1 MSPEDKK
8 LLDQVL
14 TLEGK
19 DLTRLTVAEKK
30 IFDAFK
36 AREHEFGVSIDV
48 ATEAPIG
55 DLGQGTSEYEINEQ
69 EKHYPRE
76 IIIKQD

>member
-1 MSPEDKK
+1 MTPEDKK

-19 DLTRLTVAEKK
+19 DLTRLTVEEKT

-36 AREHEFGVSIDV
+36 AREHEFGVSIEV

-55 DLGQGTSEYEINEQ
+55 NLGQGTSEYEINEQ
-69 EKHYPRE
+69 EKHYPHE

>member
-1 MSPEDKK
+1 M
-8 LLDQVL
+8 
-14 TLEGK
+14 
-19 DLTRLTVAEKK
+19 
-30 IFDAFK
+30 
-36 AREHEFGVSIDV
+36 SIDV

-55 DLGQGTSEYEINEQ
+55 DLGQGTSEYDINEQ

>member
-1 MSPEDKK
+1 MSPADKK
-8 LLDQVL
+8 LLDQMM

-19 DLTRLTVAEKK
+19 DFTHLTVAEKA
-30 IFDAFK
+30 IFTAFK
-36 AREHEFGVSIDV
+36 AREHDFGVSIDI

-55 DLGQGTSEYEINEQ
+55 DLGQGTSEYEINEE
-69 EKHYPRE
+69 EKNYPRE

>member
-8 LLDQVL
+8 LLDQIL

-19 DLTRLTVAEKK
+19 DLTHLTVAEKH

-36 AREHEFGVSIDV
+36 AREHEFGVSIEI

-55 DLGQGTSEYEINEQ
+55 DLGQGTSEYDINEK
-69 EKHYPRE
+69 EKYYPRE

>member
-1 MSPEDKK
+1 MSPTDKK
-8 LLDQVL
+8 LLDQIM

-19 DLTRLTVAEKK
+19 DLNQLTAAERL

-36 AREHEFGVSIDV
+36 AREHEFGVTIEV
-48 ATEAPIG
+48 ATEVPLG
-55 DLGQGTSEYEINEQ
+55 NVGQGTSEYEINQ
-69 EKHYPRE
+69 QQKHYPRE

>member
-1 MSPEDKK
+1 MSPADKK
-8 LLDQVL
+8 LLDQIL
-14 TLEGK
+14 MLEGK
-19 DLTRLTVAEKK
+19 DLTKLTTAEKS
-30 IFDAFK
+30 IFDEFK
-36 AREHEFGVSIDV
+36 AREHEFGVSVDI

>member
-19 DLTRLTVAEKK
+19 DLTRLTAAEKM
-30 IFDAFK
+30 IFDKFK
-36 AREHEFGVSIDV
+36 AREHTFGVSIDV

-55 DLGQGTSEYEINEQ
+55 DLGQGTSEYDINEQ
-69 EKHYPRE
+69 EKNHPRE